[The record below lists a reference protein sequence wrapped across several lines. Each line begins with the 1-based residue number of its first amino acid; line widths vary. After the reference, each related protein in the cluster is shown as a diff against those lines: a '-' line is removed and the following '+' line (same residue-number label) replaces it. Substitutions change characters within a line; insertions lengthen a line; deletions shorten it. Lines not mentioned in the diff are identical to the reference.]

1 VDWLIWMFRN
11 IHADI
16 VRMRTSSPPLPSPYP
31 RALYPALAIPTHSP
45 FAPSLIPN
53 RQQLITL
60 RVEMLLN
67 ERFPMLAPWGKEA
80 PRNRRWDSILMN
92 KFKNERNLG
101 LESKHINTLG
111 QVSRNGL
118 SLAEMLNVNVGAAL
132 APAGVGSLESDA
144 TALQPCSVSAA
155 SGRSSSSL
163 PDSRKRPRAQEDAG
177 GSGEDVEE
185 DSAAIIARAL
195 KATLDKRQQASTWS
209 ARLTLYILHPLNHPP
224 FFVVG

>member
-1 VDWLIWMFRN
+1 MGM
-11 IHADI
+11 A
-16 VRMRTSSPPLPSPYP
+16 
-31 RALYPALAIPTHSP
+31 
-45 FAPSLIPN
+45 
-53 RQQLITL
+53 
-60 RVEMLLN
+60 
-67 ERFPMLAPWGKEA
+67 
-80 PRNRRWDSILMN
+80 
-92 KFKNERNLG
+92 
-101 LESKHINTLG
+101 SKHIDDNG

-118 SLAEMLNVNVGAAL
+118 TLAEMLNVGAAL

-185 DSAAIIARAL
+185 DSTAIIARAL

-209 ARLTLYILHPLNHPP
+209 ARLTYIFILHPLNHPP

>member
-1 VDWLIWMFRN
+1 
-11 IHADI
+11 
-16 VRMRTSSPPLPSPYP
+16 
-31 RALYPALAIPTHSP
+31 
-45 FAPSLIPN
+45 
-53 RQQLITL
+53 
-60 RVEMLLN
+60 MLLN
-67 ERFPMLAPWGKEA
+67 VRFPKLAPWGKGA
-80 PRNRRWDSILMN
+80 PRDRRWDSILMN

-101 LESKHINTLG
+101 LESKHINDLG

-118 SLAEMLNVNVGAAL
+118 SLAEMLKVNVGAAL

-185 DSAAIIARAL
+185 DSAAIIAGAL
-195 KATLDKRQQASTWS
+195 ATLDKRQQASTWS
-209 ARLTLYILHPLNHPP
+209 ARLTRFCIHSTIPP